1 VVDDRENA
9 HVGENVLVADS
20 LRGQL
25 LIAAPSLFDYFRRTV
40 VLVLE
45 HSDEGAMGVVLN
57 RESETPVAEAVP
69 ALAEFAEPEELVRIG
84 GPVSPQSVVALGE
97 FDDLAEAGTHVVGSL
112 GTLDPDAENGSLRRV
127 RVYAGYAGWGP
138 GQLDGELEQE
148 AWLVMPARAEDPFA
162 DGDIWSEALRRKGGS
177 YRLLATMP
185 ADPSLN

>member
-1 VVDDRENA
+1 
-9 HVGENVLVADS
+9 VAES
-20 LRGQL
+20 LKGQL

-45 HSDEGAMGVVLN
+45 HSPEGAMGVVLN
-57 RESETPVAEAVP
+57 RESETRVVDAVP
-69 ALAEFAEPEELVRIG
+69 VLADLATPEQLVHVG
-84 GPVSPQSVVALGE
+84 GPVSPESVVALGD
-97 FDDLAEAGTHVVGSL
+97 FDDIGDAGTHVVGSL
-112 GTLDPDAENGSLRRV
+112 GTLDPDSGNASLRRLC
-127 RVYAGYAGWGP
+127 VYAGYAGWAA

-148 AWLVMPARAEDPFA
+148 AWLVMPAHPDDPFA